1 MVNKKF
7 WNSRDACNTVY
18 FHTYNHKKIRK
29 SKLLDFQNGLKNG
42 NSMSSST
49 ENCIDISESVFNFTH
64 CLIEN
69 LESLCEH
76 NMHVNIEKKIRVLL

>member
-1 MVNKKF
+1 MHVILF
-7 WNSRDACNTVY
+7 I
-18 FHTYNHKKIRK
+18 FIHTITKKIRK

-69 LESLCEH
+69 LEPLCEH
-76 NMHVNIEKKIRVLL
+76 NMHVNIEKKRVLL